1 MEKLEEKEQ
10 AKNFFTKSRIY
21 FVISVCFVILMP
33 LYYELLIRL
42 YL

>member
-1 MEKLEEKEQ
+1 MEEIEKKEP
-10 AKNFFTKSRIY
+10 AKKFFTKSRIY

>member
-1 MEKLEEKEQ
+1 MEEKKEEN
-10 AKNFFTKSRIY
+10 KKLFTKSRIY
-21 FVISVCFVILMP
+21 FLISVCFVMLMP